1 MVHPHASP
9 NQLAPKTPGS
19 PRTPTQGSVS
29 YELGNPWTI
38 GGGSGVRGMPPG
50 IGLAL
55 GDWGDGGLGVQSR
68 A

>member
-29 YELGNPWTI
+29 YELGNLGPLEV
-38 GGGSGVRGMPPG
+38 GVG
-50 IGLAL
+50 
-55 GDWGDGGLGVQSR
+55 
-68 A
+68 